1 MSDLT
6 LKDLL
11 RLEEPNVDNLRIK
24 STRHVMK
31 GRGWDGFDDLIRFDD
46 ELLSVFSGNMTEDK
60 YKDTDIVLNFVALPK
75 SKALFRGA
83 FINHG
88 RISFNQAKKYYP
100 GYPTYQNYL
109 KSITDVYYGNKKYK
123 KPPSLS
129 KQLFY
134 KLEQSQLLETY
145 RNRLVIDWGK
155 SQTYVQKKLDKEVT
169 EIYPKGFVSL
179 FPGWDK
185 VHLSHQE
192 LKEIISNPD
201 GNKDWYEYLS
211 RHSGV
216 YVIFDSSSGMQYV
229 GSASGGNGIWSR
241 WEGYAKSG
249 HNGNKA
255 LKVLAKKNEDFANNF
270 TYSLH
275 HVFPRT
281 VSKNDVLYYESLL
294 KNKLGSR
301 AFGLNEN

>member
-6 LKDLL
+6 LKDLIK
-11 RLEEPNVDNLRIK
+11 LEGLEYENLKFRVVRHKMNRKGWEDFDN
-24 STRHVMK
+24 
-31 GRGWDGFDDLIRFDD
+31 LIRFDN
-46 ELLSVFSGNMTEDK
+46 EMLSAFAGSQERLV
-60 YKDTDIVLNFVALPK
+60 YKDADIILTFVALPGT
-75 SKALFRGA
+75 KALFRTA
-83 FINHG
+83 HINHG
-88 RISFNQAKKYYP
+88 QISFNQYKKYYK
-100 GYPTYQNYL
+100 GYKPFLNYRKNNSREENVL
-109 KSITDVYYGNKKYK
+109 DDLY
-123 KPPSLS
+123 
-129 KQLFY
+129 FY
-134 KLEQSQLLETY
+134 KLEDSNLLESY
-145 RNRLVIDWGK
+145 KNRLVIEWGK
-155 SQTYVQKKLDKEVT
+155 STVSWVQSSIEKKVT

-185 VHLSHQE
+185 VHLSHKE
-192 LKEIISNPD
+192 LTEIINNPN

-216 YVIFDSSSGMQYV
+216 YVIFDSSTGNQYV
-229 GSASGGNGIWSR
+229 GSASGGKGIWSR
-241 WEGYAKSG
+241 WEGYVKTG
-249 HNGNKA
+249 HNGNKG
-255 LKVLAKKNEDFANNF
+255 LKALAKNNPNFANNF

>member
-6 LKDLL
+6 LKDLIK
-11 RLEEPNVDNLRIK
+11 LEGLEYENLKFRVVRHKMNRKYWEDFDN
-24 STRHVMK
+24 
-31 GRGWDGFDDLIRFDD
+31 LIRFDN
-46 ELLSVFSGNMTEDK
+46 EMLSAFAGSQERLV
-60 YKDTDIVLNFVALPK
+60 YKDADIILTFVALPGT
-75 SKALFRGA
+75 KALFRTA
-83 FINHG
+83 HINHG
-88 RISFNQAKKYYP
+88 QISFNQYKKYYK
-100 GYPTYQNYL
+100 GYKPFLNYRKNNSREENVL
-109 KSITDVYYGNKKYK
+109 DDLY
-123 KPPSLS
+123 
-129 KQLFY
+129 FY
-134 KLEQSQLLETY
+134 KLEDSNLLDSY
-145 RNRLVIDWGK
+145 KNRLVIEWGK
-155 SQTYVQKKLDKEVT
+155 STVSWVQSSIEKEVT

-192 LKEIISNPD
+192 LKEIINNPD

>member
-6 LKDLL
+6 LKDLIK
-11 RLEEPNVDNLRIK
+11 LEGLEYENLKFRVVRHKMNRKGWEDFDN
-24 STRHVMK
+24 
-31 GRGWDGFDDLIRFDD
+31 LIRFDN
-46 ELLSVFSGNMTEDK
+46 EMLSAFAGSQERLV
-60 YKDTDIVLNFVALPK
+60 YKDADIILTFVALPGT
-75 SKALFRGA
+75 KALFRTA
-83 FINHG
+83 HINHG
-88 RISFNQAKKYYP
+88 QISFNQYKKYYK
-100 GYPTYQNYL
+100 GYKPFLNYRKNNSREENVL
-109 KSITDVYYGNKKYK
+109 DDLY
-123 KPPSLS
+123 
-129 KQLFY
+129 FY
-134 KLEQSQLLETY
+134 KLKDSNLLESY
-145 RNRLVIDWGK
+145 KNRLVIEWGK
-155 SQTYVQKKLDKEVT
+155 STVSWVQSSIEKEVT

-185 VHLSHQE
+185 VHLSHKE
-192 LKEIISNPD
+192 LTEIINNPN

-216 YVIFDSSSGMQYV
+216 YVIFDSSTGNQYV

-241 WEGYAKSG
+241 WEGYAKTG

-301 AFGLNEN
+301 AYGLNEN

>member
-6 LKDLL
+6 LKDLIK
-11 RLEEPNVDNLRIK
+11 LEGLDYENLKFKVVRHKMNRKGWKEFDN
-24 STRHVMK
+24 
-31 GRGWDGFDDLIRFDD
+31 LIRFDN
-46 ELLSVFSGNMTEDK
+46 EMLSAFAGSQERLV
-60 YKDTDIVLNFVALPK
+60 YKDADIILTFVALPGT
-75 SKALFRGA
+75 KALFRTA
-83 FINHG
+83 HVNHG
-88 RISFNQAKKYYP
+88 QISFNQYKKYYK
-100 GYPTYQNYL
+100 GYKPFLNYRKINSREEDIL
-109 KSITDVYYGNKKYK
+109 DDLY
-123 KPPSLS
+123 
-129 KQLFY
+129 FY
-134 KLEQSQLLETY
+134 KLEDSNLLESY
-145 RNRLVIDWGK
+145 KNRLVIEWGK
-155 SQTYVQKKLDKEVT
+155 STVSWVQSSIEKEIT
-169 EIYPKGFVSL
+169 EIYPKGFVSI

-185 VHLSHQE
+185 VHLSHKE
-192 LKEIISNPD
+192 LTEIINNPN

-216 YVIFDSSSGMQYV
+216 YVIFDSSTGNQYV

-241 WEGYAKSG
+241 WEGYVKTG
-249 HNGNKA
+249 HNGNKG
-255 LKVLAKKNEDFANNF
+255 LKALAKNNSDFANNF

>member
-6 LKDLL
+6 LKDLIK
-11 RLEEPNVDNLRIK
+11 LEGLDYENLKFKVVRHKMNRKGWKEFDN
-24 STRHVMK
+24 
-31 GRGWDGFDDLIRFDD
+31 LIRFDN
-46 ELLSVFSGNMTEDK
+46 EMLSAFAGSQERLV
-60 YKDTDIVLNFVALPK
+60 YKDADIILTFVALPGT
-75 SKALFRGA
+75 KALFRTA
-83 FINHG
+83 HVNHG
-88 RISFNQAKKYYP
+88 QISFNQYKKYYK
-100 GYPTYQNYL
+100 GYKPFLNYRKINSREEDIL
-109 KSITDVYYGNKKYK
+109 DDLY
-123 KPPSLS
+123 
-129 KQLFY
+129 FY
-134 KLEQSQLLETY
+134 KLEDSNLLESY
-145 RNRLVIDWGK
+145 KNRLVIEWGK
-155 SQTYVQKKLDKEVT
+155 STVSWVQSSIEKEIT
-169 EIYPKGFVSL
+169 EIYPKGFVSI

-185 VHLSHQE
+185 VHLSHKE
-192 LKEIISNPD
+192 LTEIINNPN

-216 YVIFDSSSGMQYV
+216 YVIFDSSTGNQYV

-241 WEGYAKSG
+241 WEGYVKTG
-249 HNGNKA
+249 HNGNKG
-255 LKVLAKKNEDFANNF
+255 LKALAKNNPDFANNF

>member
-6 LKDLL
+6 LKDLIK
-11 RLEEPNVDNLRIK
+11 LEGLEYENLKFRVVRHKMNRKGWEDFDN
-24 STRHVMK
+24 
-31 GRGWDGFDDLIRFDD
+31 LIRFDN
-46 ELLSVFSGNMTEDK
+46 EMLSAFAGSQERLV
-60 YKDTDIVLNFVALPK
+60 YKDADIILTFVALPGT
-75 SKALFRGA
+75 KALFRTA
-83 FINHG
+83 HINHG
-88 RISFNQAKKYYP
+88 QISFNQYKKYYK
-100 GYPTYQNYL
+100 GYKPFLNYRKNNSREENVL
-109 KSITDVYYGNKKYK
+109 DDLY
-123 KPPSLS
+123 
-129 KQLFY
+129 FY
-134 KLEQSQLLETY
+134 KLEDSNLLESY
-145 RNRLVIDWGK
+145 KNRLVIEWGK
-155 SQTYVQKKLDKEVT
+155 STVSWVQSSIEKEVT

-185 VHLSHQE
+185 VHLSHKE
-192 LKEIISNPD
+192 LTEIINNPN

-216 YVIFDSSSGMQYV
+216 YVIFDSSTGNQYV
-229 GSASGGNGIWSR
+229 GSASGGKGIWSR
-241 WEGYAKSG
+241 WEGYVKTG
-249 HNGNKA
+249 HNGNKG
-255 LKVLAKKNEDFANNF
+255 LKALAKKNPDFANNF

>member
-6 LKDLL
+6 LKDLIK
-11 RLEEPNVDNLRIK
+11 LEEPNIDSLRIK
-24 STRHVMK
+24 ATRHVMK

-46 ELLSVFSGNMTEDK
+46 ELLTVFSGNMTEDK

-88 RISFNQAKKYYP
+88 RISFNQAKKYYL

-192 LKEIISNPD
+192 LKEIINNPD

-241 WEGYAKSG
+241 WEGYAKTG

-255 LKVLAKKNEDFANNF
+255 LKVLAKKNVDFANNF

-281 VSKNDVLYYESLL
+281 VSKNDVLRYESLL

>member
-6 LKDLL
+6 LKDLIK
-11 RLEEPNVDNLRIK
+11 LEGLEYENLKFRVVRHKMNRKGWEDFDN
-24 STRHVMK
+24 
-31 GRGWDGFDDLIRFDD
+31 LIRFDN
-46 ELLSVFSGNMTEDK
+46 EMLSAFAGSQERLV
-60 YKDTDIVLNFVALPK
+60 YKDADIILTFVALPGT
-75 SKALFRGA
+75 KALFRTA
-83 FINHG
+83 HINHG
-88 RISFNQAKKYYP
+88 QISFNQYKKYYK
-100 GYPTYQNYL
+100 GYKPFLNYRKNNSREENVL
-109 KSITDVYYGNKKYK
+109 DDLY
-123 KPPSLS
+123 
-129 KQLFY
+129 FY
-134 KLEQSQLLETY
+134 KLEDSNLLESY
-145 RNRLVIDWGK
+145 KNRLVIEWGK
-155 SQTYVQKKLDKEVT
+155 STVSWVQSSIEKEVT

-185 VHLSHQE
+185 VHLSHKE
-192 LKEIISNPD
+192 LTEIINNPN

-216 YVIFDSSSGMQYV
+216 YVIFDSTTGNQYV

-241 WEGYAKSG
+241 WEGYAKTG

-255 LKVLAKKNEDFANNF
+255 LKVLAVKNPDFANNF

>member
-6 LKDLL
+6 LRDLI
-11 RLEEPNVDNLRIK
+11 RLEEPNVDSLRIK
-24 STRHVMK
+24 ATRHVMK
-31 GRGWDGFDDLIRFDD
+31 GRGWDGFDHLIRFDD
-46 ELLSVFSGNMTEDK
+46 ELLTVFSGNMTEDK

-100 GYPTYQNYL
+100 GYPAYQNYL

-123 KPPSLS
+123 RPPSLS

-192 LKEIISNPD
+192 LKEIINNPD

-241 WEGYAKSG
+241 WEGYAKTG

-255 LKVLAKKNEDFANNF
+255 LKELASKNPEFFNSF

-281 VSKNDVLYYESLL
+281 VNKNDVLYYESLL

-301 AFGLNEN
+301 AYGLNEN

>member
-6 LKDLL
+6 LKDLIK
-11 RLEEPNVDNLRIK
+11 LEGLEYENLKFRVVRHKMNRKYWEDFDN
-24 STRHVMK
+24 
-31 GRGWDGFDDLIRFDD
+31 LIRFDN
-46 ELLSVFSGNMTEDK
+46 EMLSAFAGSQERLV
-60 YKDTDIVLNFVALPK
+60 YKDADIILTFVALPGT
-75 SKALFRGA
+75 KALFRTA
-83 FINHG
+83 HINHG
-88 RISFNQAKKYYP
+88 QISFNQYKKYYK
-100 GYPTYQNYL
+100 GYKPFLNYRKNNSREENVL
-109 KSITDVYYGNKKYK
+109 DDLY
-123 KPPSLS
+123 
-129 KQLFY
+129 FY
-134 KLEQSQLLETY
+134 KLEDSNLLESY
-145 RNRLVIDWGK
+145 KNRLVIEWGK
-155 SQTYVQKKLDKEVT
+155 STVSWVQSSIEKEVT

-192 LKEIISNPD
+192 LKEIINNPD

>member
-6 LKDLL
+6 LKDLI
-11 RLEEPNVDNLRIK
+11 RLEEPNIDSLRIK
-24 STRHVMK
+24 ATRHVMK

-46 ELLSVFSGNMTEDK
+46 ELLSVFSGNMTSDK

-88 RISFNQAKKYYP
+88 RISINQAKKYYP
-100 GYPTYQNYL
+100 GYSAYQNYL

-123 KPPSLS
+123 RPPSLS

-192 LKEIISNPD
+192 LKEIINNPD

-241 WEGYAKSG
+241 WEGYAKTG

-255 LKVLAKKNEDFANNF
+255 LKELASKNPEFSNNF

-301 AFGLNEN
+301 AYGLNEN

>member
-6 LKDLL
+6 LKDLIK
-11 RLEEPNVDNLRIK
+11 LEGLEYENLKFRVVRHKMNRKGWEDFDN
-24 STRHVMK
+24 
-31 GRGWDGFDDLIRFDD
+31 LIRFDN
-46 ELLSVFSGNMTEDK
+46 EMLSAFAGSQERLV
-60 YKDTDIVLNFVALPK
+60 YKDADIILTFVALPGT
-75 SKALFRGA
+75 KALFRTA
-83 FINHG
+83 HINHG
-88 RISFNQAKKYYP
+88 QISFNQYKKYYK
-100 GYPTYQNYL
+100 GYKPFLNYRKNNSREENVL
-109 KSITDVYYGNKKYK
+109 DDLY
-123 KPPSLS
+123 
-129 KQLFY
+129 FY
-134 KLEQSQLLETY
+134 KLEDSNLLESY
-145 RNRLVIDWGK
+145 KNRLVIEWGK
-155 SQTYVQKKLDKEVT
+155 STVSWVQSSTEKEVT

-185 VHLSHQE
+185 VHLSHKE
-192 LKEIISNPD
+192 LTEIINNPN

-216 YVIFDSSSGMQYV
+216 YVIFDSTTGNQYV

-241 WEGYAKSG
+241 WEGYAKTG

-255 LKVLAKKNEDFANNF
+255 LKVLAVKNPDFANNF